1 MPISQEEFL
10 RVLSYVTA
18 NYKNLWSPQWPGD
31 SFWTVDCDHHKLAS
45 GKFLFFKTGL
55 SNNWKQIKNK
65 TNNLKLLRDR
75 KHLSYIH
82 VSVTLRTI
90 FESTQNL
97 FPNLWGRQLT
107 ERFFLIQFV
116 RGTVC
121 IENFELAI
129 TVDAP
134 RYVSQQGTTLN
145 LETVC
150 ILLSMILSDHILKKW
165 IRCQLWTLHRKVLTK
180 LHMKNMQIYSK
191 VPCITKMNNMS
202 WEQHNT
208 QFWLYERNYPCK
220 RFSWT
225 TDLFNWQKIK

>member
-1 MPISQEEFL
+1 M
-10 RVLSYVTA
+10 
-18 NYKNLWSPQWPGD
+18 
-31 SFWTVDCDHHKLAS
+31 
-45 GKFLFFKTGL
+45 
-55 SNNWKQIKNK
+55 
-65 TNNLKLLRDR
+65 KLLRDR

-134 RYVSQQGTTLN
+134 RYVSQQGTTFN

-208 QFWLYERNYPCK
+208 QFWLYERNYPCE
-220 RFSWT
+220 RFLELLTFLIDKKSNSIEVYTSQARILFKISNHIPYWT
-225 TDLFNWQKIK
+225 LHLPKNDAVSKKENVFSIFTELSMR